1 MLLQSNQQCL
11 FFFSEK
17 WRPRGLCV
25 SRIYTAKQWIY
36 VYHAHFSGERKLY
49 VKTGHIYKMTA
60 TILLIKLG
68 EIVYAKGNPYWLLS
82 KMINN
87 EVFEKGNPYWF
98 LSKIIK
104 NKVFEKSNSYWF
116 LSKMI
121 KKWRFWKGKFYWFW
135 SKKER
140 GSSIVTIRIIYRTI
154 VSNFSI
160 PSIYVLIT

>member
-1 MLLQSNQQCL
+1 MDLCYFFKEFLTVLLQSNQQCS
-11 FFFSEK
+11 FFSEK

-82 KMINN
+82 KMIKD

-121 KKWRFWKGKFYWFW
+121 KNEDF
-135 SKKER
+135 ER
-140 GSSIVTIRIIYRTI
+140 VSSIDFDQKKREG
-154 VSNFSI
+154 
-160 PSIYVLIT
+160 VLLSRSG